1 MSIKSIVKEAFRR
14 GGLDIRGIK
23 HTEQGILSALLVRS
37 RPGLV
42 VDVGANSG
50 QFVRRL
56 RSCGYRGRVIS
67 FEPLAQAHA
76 QLTANALGDPNW
88 LVAPRMALGRVRSHQ
103 VINVAANSV
112 SSSFLPMRSVHTEV
126 APHAAYCGREDVQ
139 VERLDSVLLQVCPG
153 EEELLLK
160 IDTQGYEVEV
170 LHGATGILP
179 RVAALQ
185 LELSLTPVYEGAPSL
200 IAVAS
205 LVEELGFE
213 LFHLLPGLVDDRHG
227 RLLQADG
234 FYIRRERG
242 T

>member
-1 MSIKSIVKEAFRR
+1 MKLKSIIKEAFRR
-14 GGLDIRGIK
+14 AGLDVRGIK

-56 RSCGYRGRVIS
+56 RSCGYRGRVVS
-67 FEPLAQAHA
+67 FEPLARAHA
-76 QLTANALGDPNW
+76 QLTANAVGDPNW
-88 LVAPRMALGRVRSHQ
+88 LVAPRMALGRNRCQQ

-112 SSSFLPMRSVHTEV
+112 SSSFLPMRSVHAEA
-126 APHAAYCGREDVQ
+126 APHALYCGSEDVQ
-139 VERLDSVLLQVCPG
+139 VERLDSVLQELCPG
-153 EEELLLK
+153 DEPVLLK

-170 LHGATGILP
+170 LHGAAGILP

-185 LELSLTPVYEGAPSL
+185 LELSLIPVYEGAPSL

-213 LFHLLPGLVDDRHG
+213 LFHLLPGLLDERRG

-234 FYIRRERG
+234 FFVRRECG
-242 T
+242 S

>member
-1 MSIKSIVKEAFRR
+1 MNVKSIVKEAFRR
-14 GGLDIRGIK
+14 AGVDIRGIK
-23 HTEQGILSALLVRS
+23 HTEQGILSALLARS

-50 QFVRRL
+50 QYVRRL
-56 RSCGYRGRVIS
+56 RSCGYRGRVVS
-67 FEPLAQAHA
+67 FEPLAQAHT

-88 LVAPRMALGRVRSHQ
+88 LVAPRVALGRERCHQ
-103 VINVAANSV
+103 LINVAANSV
-112 SSSFLPMRSVHTEV
+112 SSSFLPMRSVHAEA

-139 VERLDSVLLQVCPG
+139 VERLDSVLPEVCPG
-153 EEELLLK
+153 KEELLLK

-185 LELSLTPVYEGAPSL
+185 LELSLIPVYEGAPTL
-200 IAVAS
+200 TAVAS
-205 LVEELGFE
+205 LVEDLGFE
-213 LFHLLPGLVDDRHG
+213 LFHLLPGLVDDQRG

-234 FYIRRERG
+234 FFVRREHG